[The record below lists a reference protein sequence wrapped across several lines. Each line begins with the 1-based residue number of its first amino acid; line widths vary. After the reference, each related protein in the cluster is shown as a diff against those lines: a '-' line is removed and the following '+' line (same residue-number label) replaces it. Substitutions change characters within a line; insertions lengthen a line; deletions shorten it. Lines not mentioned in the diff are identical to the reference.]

1 MSLAPSCRVLVLLAS
16 LAALTACSSLQPL
29 ATEDEAAE
37 TAAPAASA
45 NPAVVALLDSA
56 QTDAAAGRLAT
67 ATASI
72 ERALRIE
79 PRNPALWQE
88 LALLKLQQGAY
99 AQAENFAARSNSWAG
114 ADKAL
119 QARNWRIIGEARGR
133 RGDNA
138 GARAALERA
147 RALEQD

>member
-1 MSLAPSCRVLVLLAS
+1 MSLTSSCRVLVLLAS

-29 ATEDEAAE
+29 ATEDEAA
-37 TAAPAASA
+37 APAASA

-56 QTDAAAGRLAT
+56 QTDAAAGRLPT

-79 PRNPALWQE
+79 PRNPLLWQE
-88 LALLKLQQGAY
+88 LALLKLQQGEY

-119 QARNWRIIGEARGR
+119 QARNWRIIGEARGL

-147 RALEQD
+147 RALEHD